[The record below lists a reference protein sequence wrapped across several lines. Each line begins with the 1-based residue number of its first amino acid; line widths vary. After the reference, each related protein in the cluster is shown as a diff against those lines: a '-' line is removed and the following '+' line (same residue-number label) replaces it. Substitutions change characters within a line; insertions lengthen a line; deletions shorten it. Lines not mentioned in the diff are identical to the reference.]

1 MIPVGFPLK
10 QRILLIEKS
19 ATLRNVTSKM
29 LIAEGYT
36 VTVAINFNN
45 ALEKID
51 APNNFIT
58 SFDTIVMG
66 WPSKTDPDADRLLA
80 LLEEPQNHQIE
91 VLILSHEAD
100 SQKLNWVTNRKRSA
114 LLLWSDHKDLL
125 PTLNSLFNT
134 PAFVEPDIVSNA
146 DRPNIPIKILL
157 VDDSPTVR
165 VIYSKLLAN
174 HGYSTGTAS
183 CVSEGMEKALESH
196 YDIAIVDYFMPDGT
210 GDTLCRMLRDN
221 PKTAKISSAI
231 ITGTYHDRAITDALA
246 AGAVECMFKNESHAL
261 FLARVDTMKRA
272 VLDKR
277 AIEKDHKRLQGILQ
291 SVGDGVYGVNSN
303 GMITFINPTARKI
316 LGLSDGDEF
325 VNKSPFEVF
334 HNLDSHGNEHLQKHC
349 KLSKSYKDG
358 RPLYNWA
365 TIFRHKNG
373 NTIPVECTVQA
384 LNIDNILEGSVV
396 AFRDISERKLM
407 EEELIWQANHDTL
420 TKLPNR
426 LYFEHQLEQ
435 EVTRLQRS
443 DEFGAL
449 LFIDLDR
456 FKYFNDTAGHAT
468 GDRLLIEISRKLK
481 ARLRSC
487 DSIARLG
494 GDEFSIILRNI
505 NPKSAFGAADMFRRV
520 TDTFNF
526 EANGKPHKIGLT
538 VGVTLISKD
547 TASPEEA
554 MANAD
559 IACYIAKGNG
569 RNQTHL
575 YNRERDEK
583 AAMDIELGW
592 SSRLHTAITEN
603 QFVLHYQPIMP
614 IADIDLK
621 NLPAEKG
628 DIWKNYCKANPD
640 QPRYY
645 EALIR
650 LPDSSGKLIS
660 PAAFLPTAER
670 FNKMVE
676 IDHWVI
682 KNSIKALA
690 NLADPG
696 NTVFSINLSSHSLE
710 DESLASFV
718 DGYLQEYDI
727 KPDSLI
733 FEVTESIAIGKF
745 ENANSLIDSLHKLG
759 CRFAL
764 DDFGSGYSSFSHLK
778 KLPVDIFKIDGI
790 FIQGA
795 LQDTM
800 DKAIVASIVNIA
812 HSVGK
817 KTVAE
822 YVENAETIKALK
834 EIGVDYAQGY
844 YVEKPGEL

>member
-1 MIPVGFPLK
+1 MSESLLK
-10 QRILLIEKS
+10 QRILLIEHS

-36 VTVAINFNN
+36 VTIAVNFHTAI
-45 ALEKID
+45 EKID
-51 APNNFIT
+51 AANNFIT
-58 SFDTIVMG
+58 SFDSIVMG
-66 WPSKTDPDADRLLA
+66 WPSKTDPEADILLS
-80 LLEEPQNHQIE
+80 LLEEPQNQQIE
-91 VLILSHEAD
+91 VLVLSHEAD
-100 SQKLNWVTNRKRSA
+100 SQKLNWVASRKRSA

-125 PTLNSLFNT
+125 ATLSSLFNT
-134 PAFVEPDIVSNA
+134 PAVIEADITDEPE
-146 DRPNIPIKILL
+146 RPSIPIKILL
-157 VDDSPTVR
+157 VDDSPTAR
-165 VIYSKLLAN
+165 VIFSKLLVN
-174 HGYSTGTAS
+174 HGYETKTAS
-183 CVSEGMEKALESH
+183 CVTEAMERALETH

-221 PKTAKISSAI
+221 PQTENISSAI
-231 ITGTYHDRAITDALA
+231 ITGTYHDKAITDALE

-261 FLARVDTMKRA
+261 FLARVDAMKRA

-277 AIEKDHKRLQGILQ
+277 AIEKDRKRLEGILQ
-291 SVGDGVYGVNSN
+291 SVGDGVYGVDSHGEIN
-303 GMITFINPTARKI
+303 FINPTARQI
-316 LGLSDGDEF
+316 LGLSDDEDF
-325 VNKSPFEVF
+325 IKCQPYDLF
-334 HNLDSHGNEHLQKHC
+334 HNIDSHGTEHPQKHC

-365 TIFRHKNG
+365 TMFRHQNG
-373 NTIPVECTVQA
+373 QAIPVECNVNP

-396 AFRDISERKLM
+396 AFRDTTERRLM

-426 LYFEHQLEQ
+426 LYFEKQLEQ

-443 DEFGAL
+443 DECGAL

-487 DSIARLG
+487 DSLARLG
-494 GDEFSIILRNI
+494 GDEFSIILRNLH
-505 NPKSAFGAADMFRRV
+505 PDSAFSVADTFRKV

-538 VGVTLISKD
+538 VGVALINKD
-547 TASPEEA
+547 TLSPEEA

-575 YNRERDEK
+575 YNQERDEK
-583 AAMDIELGW
+583 AAMDIDLGW
-592 SSRLHTAITEN
+592 SSRLHTAIVEN

-614 IADIDLK
+614 ISDLDLES
-621 NLPAEKG
+621 LPSENG
-628 DIWKNYCKANPD
+628 GIWKHYCETFPD
-640 QPRYY
+640 QPKYY

-650 LPDSSGKLIS
+650 LPDSNGHLIS

-670 FNKMVE
+670 FNKMIE

-682 KNSIKALA
+682 KNAIKALSS
-690 NLADPG
+690 LEDPD
-696 NTVFSINLSSHSLE
+696 NTIFSINLSSHSLE
-710 DESLASFV
+710 DESLVTFV
-718 DGYLQEYDI
+718 DGYLQEYQVQAS
-727 KPDSLI
+727 SLI
-733 FEVTESIAIGKF
+733 FEVTESVAIGKF
-745 ENANSLIDSLHKLG
+745 DNANSLIKSLHQLG

-790 FIQGA
+790 FIQGS
-795 LQDTM
+795 LTDIM
-800 DKAIVASIVNIA
+800 DKAIVSSIVNIA

-822 YVENAETIKALK
+822 YVENIETIKALK
-834 EIGVDYAQGY
+834 ALGVDYAQGY
-844 YVEKPGEL
+844 YVEKPNELT